1 MVHNSTLTSIEFTKA
16 KLSGVGLTRIST
28 GCPYL
33 KKLLLACGNGRDVT
47 DEAVR
52 SLAKCPK
59 LERLSLLHWT
69 KITDASIITLIS
81 LSMLKEINLSRC
93 SGLTSGGVQSL
104 LKSNRNLRVII
115 LSSYMYYRS
124 CKFCD
129 YSLLNCIGECCPNLR
144 EFAVKIDPES
154 MVLEAFLITLFKG
167 CPLLEK
173 LTLGTRFVL

>member
-1 MVHNSTLTSIEFTKA
+1 M
-16 KLSGVGLTRIST
+16 
-28 GCPYL
+28 
-33 KKLLLACGNGRDVT
+33 
-47 DEAVR
+47 
-52 SLAKCPK
+52 
-59 LERLSLLHWT
+59 
-69 KITDASIITLIS
+69 
-81 LSMLKEINLSRC
+81 
-93 SGLTSGGVQSL
+93 
-104 LKSNRNLRVII
+104 KSNRNLRVII